1 LPGRTGASGASTFQ
15 RSIKKSSPRTRT
27 RRRVEVH
34 AGRTPEDPGARGASS
49 YLRPSRAVCLRSVAR
64 RSGVAPPARSRRRT
78 KRSRCIRPIHPLD
91 LSAASGAAL
100 LHPNVST
107 SSFTLSPMSCILWIG
122 WDGLGTGFD

>member
-15 RSIKKSSPRTRT
+15 RSIKKSSPRIRT

-34 AGRTPEDPGARGASS
+34 RGWTPEDSGAMAS
-49 YLRPSRAVCLRSVAR
+49 LRIFIPPEAVRLRSSSLRSHAADPATPPDPEGGDSSAR
-64 RSGVAPPARSRRRT
+64 FVLRRPGP
-78 KRSRCIRPIHPLD
+78 SF
-91 LSAASGAAL
+91 